1 MKKTLLLCALALAA
15 GVNSPAN
22 AQRRE
27 HERERHEHER
37 FHTPHWVFD
46 TRFHHNHYYP
56 EVGYSL
62 TLLPTGNVAITF
74 RGGRYFFHSGVWY
87 RPGPSGYVVV
97 GAPVGAV
104 IPALPVGYT
113 TVWVGGVPYYYA
125 NNAYYVTA
133 PSGYAVAAPPTVA
146 SAPAETA
153 PPPPAPAAPAASP
166 ASGTWDYC
174 ESSRTYYPY
183 VQECREGWRQVPA
196 TPPR

>member
-1 MKKTLLLCALALAA
+1 MKKMLTLCAFAA
-15 GVNSPAN
+15 AIAASVPAQ

-27 HERERHEHER
+27 RVEHER

-46 TRFHHNHYYP
+46 SRFHHNHYYP
-56 EVGYSL
+56 EIGYSL
-62 TLLPTGNVAITF
+62 TLLPAGNVAITF
-74 RGGRYFFHSGVWY
+74 RGGRYFFHAGVWY
-87 RPGPSGYVVV
+87 RPGPAGYVVV

-104 IPALPVGYT
+104 IPVLPVGYT

-133 PSGYAVAAPPTVA
+133 PGGYAVAAPPTVA
-146 SAPAETA
+146 AAPAETA
-153 PPPPAPAAPAASP
+153 PPPPAPQPAAPATAP
-166 ASGTWDYC
+166 AAGTWYYC

-183 VQECREGWRQVPA
+183 VQECKEGWRQVPA